1 MTTALAPARPAASAG
16 RATFAALAA
25 RETRRFALNPVFLL
39 AVALTAYA
47 LWSGQRST
55 VTDID
60 NVNPIAAVF
69 LCVIAVLVAL
79 LRGAEG
85 RCAPGSSVPW
95 RSRARRP

>member
-1 MTTALAPARPAASAG
+1 MTAALAPARPAAAAS

-25 RETRRFALNPVFLL
+25 RETRRFARNPVFLL